1 MAPLAASSVRGF
13 EGARSAWDART
24 LALAGLEAISRG
36 ATFATIGLFVS
47 TRASA
52 LDATAAASVATVS
65 VVGRALLRSE
75 ALGRALGRRWL
86 ELVDDVRT
94 RDVRAL
100 SAPGRDDR
108 VTELVNAAY
117 EVAHDDA
124 VTRPELLGIGIAVG
138 ALGVLAVLRLGVGV
152 VGLGVA
158 LGAVVA
164 LVLAPLRHAVRRARR
179 SGWAAHLRA
188 GGGLEALFGGAL
200 ELRSQGLE
208 PRFVEAL
215 RRDVESLVAH
225 HRAGARLGALTGLVP
240 AVVAFAAPLVPRA
253 WLASVVGDRGPE
265 LAVFAVAGASLAW
278 ALVGSLEAIAR
289 TAPLR
294 ESLQAFGVARVG
306 GVVGRSREPV
316 DSARRPAR
324 LVVTDLAVRHPGAPV
339 DTPASVSFKV
349 ERGGLAIVGPNGAGK
364 SSLAAALLGLLAP
377 VRGSIAWSDADGRPV
392 PIDVVR
398 ANALVVPQRPFV
410 APALDA
416 RWHLTRFGTTHVD
429 DAHVRSALGRLG
441 LAPSSASDATVESL
455 LQSPMGRL
463 SGGERQRLF
472 LARTQLFDCGVIVLD
487 EPEAGLDQEGRRV
500 LLGLLEELANERIV
514 LLIAHDL
521 GVVPASYRRVAVSQG
536 PSDADG

>member
-24 LALAGLEAISRG
+24 LTLAALEAIARG

-47 TRASA
+47 AHASP

-75 ALGRALGRRWL
+75 ALARALGRRWL
-86 ELVDDVRT
+86 ELVDDVRA

-108 VTELVNAAY
+108 VIELVNAAY

-152 VGLGVA
+152 VGLGLA

-164 LVLAPLRHAVRRARR
+164 LVLAPLRQAVRRARR

-188 GGGLEALFGGAL
+188 GAGLEALFGGAL
-200 ELRSQGLE
+200 ELRAQGLE
-208 PRFVEAL
+208 PRFVEVL
-215 RRDVESLVAH
+215 RRDVESLVTH
-225 HRAGARLGALTGLVP
+225 HRAAARLGALIGLVP
-240 AVVAFAAPLVPRA
+240 AFVAFAAPLVPRA
-253 WLASVVGDRGPE
+253 WLASVVGERGPE
-265 LAVFAVAGASLAW
+265 LAIFAVAGASLAW

-294 ESLQAFGVARVG
+294 DSLRAFQVARVG
-306 GVVGRSREPV
+306 EVVRPAREPV
-316 DSARRPAR
+316 DSAPGPTR
-324 LVVTDLAVRHPGAPV
+324 LVLTELAVRHPGARAE
-339 DTPASVSFKV
+339 TPAPVSFEL

-364 SSLAAALLGLLAP
+364 SSLAAALLGLLTP
-377 VRGSIAWSDADGRPV
+377 VRGTIAWSDAEGRPV
-392 PIDVVR
+392 PIDVLR

-416 RWHLTRFGTTHVD
+416 RWHLTRFGTSHVD
-429 DAHVRSALGRLG
+429 DTRVHPALARLG
-441 LAPSSASDATVESL
+441 LAPSSAAGATVETL
-455 LQSPMGRL
+455 LESPMGRL

-472 LARTQLFDCGVIVLD
+472 LARTLLFDRGVIVLD
-487 EPEAGLDQEGRRV
+487 EPEAGLDHEGRRV

-514 LLIAHDL
+514 VLIAHDL

-536 PSDADG
+536 AD